1 AGLCRRR
8 EERDDGLA
16 AGRGPAPT
24 ETLAGPRPAAHVRAA
39 HGDAHPAEPPRA
51 GHHLAPD
58 GLADGDPAPANPS
71 APPPPPPPPPRPAPG
86 ASGRP
91 RRAAHDT
98 PARRVA
104 PHRVAARRGRP
115 HQVLAVDAASDN
127 IPRRP
132 RAPRQVALAH

>member
-1 AGLCRRR
+1 GLCRRR
-8 EERDDGLA
+8 EERADGVA

-51 GHHLAPD
+51 GRHLAAD
-58 GLADGDPAPANPS
+58 GLADGDVARGNARGPALAL
-71 APPPPPPPPPRPAPG
+71 RPAPG
-86 ASGRP
+86 ASGP
-91 RRAAHDT
+91 PPRAAHDT